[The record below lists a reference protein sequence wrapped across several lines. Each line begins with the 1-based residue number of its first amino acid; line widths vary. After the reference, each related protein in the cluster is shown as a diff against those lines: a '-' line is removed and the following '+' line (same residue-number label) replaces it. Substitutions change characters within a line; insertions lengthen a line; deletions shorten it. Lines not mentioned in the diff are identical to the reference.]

1 MKQNSLQRQ
10 IKVLELDKILNML
23 SQYAAISDTAILCNA
38 IKPKFR
44 LDDAKEQLVNTSDAY
59 SLIARFGAP
68 SFGGASNVDNAL
80 ARASAGSV
88 LNLPEFLKIAATL
101 RVIRGITDWREHF
114 CSNVITS
121 LNGYFEVLQPN
132 KYFEEKIYS
141 IVASEEELNDNAS
154 VKLADIRRKIRSSS
168 ASIREKLDKMV
179 KSQTYSKFLQ
189 ESIVTQ
195 RDGRYVVPVKAEYRS
210 EVPGLIHDTSGSGA
224 TLFVEPMAIVEVNNE
239 LRVLRNKEREEIE
252 RILKELSEEAATFAE
267 SIVES
272 YKAAVALE
280 VIFCKA
286 KFGFDLRATVPEL
299 NDKGIIDLKNAR
311 HPLLGASAVPID
323 VNLGLDFDTLV
334 ITGPNTGGKT
344 VTLKTVGLL
353 TLMALCGMMIPADDG
368 SKINVYSKI
377 FADIGDEQSIE
388 QSLSTFSSHI
398 KNIVEILEK
407 ANDNSLVL
415 LDELGAGT
423 DPVEGAA
430 LAKAIIMRLKAYGTK
445 SIVTTHYPE
454 LKSFALDTNGVE
466 NACCE
471 FDVETLKPTYKL
483 LIGVPGRSNAFAISQ
498 KLGIEESIIATA
510 KEMVSEENKRFEE
523 LVSALEEAKQSA
535 RKDSEEIRK
544 TRIELDKAKAENIKL
559 QEAAKQE
566 RERLMEKTRQES
578 ENILE
583 SARLKSN
590 ELLNQLEDIKKQIT
604 SENAS
609 SLVAKAREAARASI
623 KHIEGSTSF
632 SKDTKEKYV
641 LPRKLIVGDT
651 VILQDINKKAE
662 VVTLPDKNGKLTVIA
677 GIMKMQTDISNIRLQ
692 EGSVTVNN
700 RKPAKHKAVSG
711 ILSRAE
717 RNVIT
722 EIDLRGMACDEAIIE
737 LERFIDNAIMG
748 GMETVHIIHG
758 KGTGVLRKGVQTALK
773 QNKNVKSFRLGVFG
787 EGESGVTIAT
797 LK

>member
-1 MKQNSLQRQ
+1 MKLSSLQRQ
-10 IKVLELDKILNML
+10 IKVLELDKILDML
-23 SQYAAISDTAILCNA
+23 SQYASISDTALLCNA
-38 IKPKFR
+38 IKPTFNFEK
-44 LDDAKEQLVNTSDAY
+44 AQEQLNYTSDAY
-59 SLIARFGAP
+59 SLIARFGSP
-68 SFGGASNVDNAL
+68 SFGGASNLNNAL
-80 ARASAGSV
+80 ARAAAGSV
-88 LNLPEFLKIAATL
+88 LTLPEFLKIGSTL
-101 RVIRGITDWREHF
+101 RVIRGVSEWREHF
-114 CSNVITS
+114 CSNTITS
-121 LNGYFEVLQPN
+121 LNGYFDSIIPN

-141 IVASEEELNDNAS
+141 VIDSEEELNDNAS
-154 VKLADIRRKIRSSS
+154 PRLAEIRRKIRASSS
-168 ASIREKLDKMV
+168 SIREKLDKMV
-179 KSQTYSKFLQ
+179 KSQSYAKFLQ

-195 RDGRYVVPVKAEYRS
+195 RDGRYVVPVKAEYRN

-224 TLFVEPMAIVEVNNE
+224 TLFIEPMAIVEVNNE
-239 LRVLRNKEREEIE
+239 LRVLRNREREEIE
-252 RILKELSEEAATFAE
+252 RILKELSEEIASFSETILASYDAT
-267 SIVES
+267 
-272 YKAAVALE
+272 VALE

-286 KFGFDLRATVPEL
+286 KFGFDMRATIPEL
-299 NDKGIIDLKNAR
+299 NNKGIVNLKNAR
-311 HPLLGASAVPID
+311 HPLLFKTAVPIN
-323 VNLGLDFDTLV
+323 VNLGIDFDTLV

-368 SKINVYSKI
+368 SQINVYSKI

-398 KNIVEILEK
+398 KNIVEILDK
-407 ANDNSLVL
+407 ADNNSLVL

-430 LAKAIIMRLKAYGTK
+430 LAKAVIMRLKAYGTN
-445 SIVTTHYPE
+445 SIITTHYPE
-454 LKSFALDTNGVE
+454 LKSFALDTKGVE

-498 KLGIEESIIATA
+498 KLGIDQSIIAAA

-523 LVSALEEAKQSA
+523 LVSALEEAKQRA
-535 RKDSEEIRK
+535 QRDSEEIRK
-544 TRIELDKAKAENIKL
+544 TRLELDKAKAENHKL
-559 QEAAKQE
+559 QETAKLE
-566 RERLMEKTRQES
+566 RETLMEKTRQEA

-583 SARLKSN
+583 NARSKSN
-590 ELLNQLEDIKKQIT
+590 ELLNKLEDIKKQIT
-604 SENAS
+604 SDNAS
-609 SLVAKAREAARASI
+609 KLLSEAKEAARAAI
-623 KHIEGSTSF
+623 RKIESGVSF
-632 SKDTKEKYV
+632 SNNTKEKYV
-641 LPRKLIVGDT
+641 LPRNLLVGDT

-677 GIMKMQTDISNIRLQ
+677 GIMKLQTDLSNIRLQ

-700 RKPAKHKAVSG
+700 RKPAKHKAVAG
-711 ILSRAE
+711 VLSRAE
-717 RNVIT
+717 RVVST

-737 LERFIDNAIMG
+737 LERFIDNAVMG

-758 KGTGVLRKGVQTALK
+758 KGTGVLRKGVQDALRH
-773 QNKNVKSFRLGVFG
+773 NKNVKSFRLGVFG